1 MTITSHKQL
10 QHTISLL
17 FAIVSQTIFT
27 QPPISPTLFSC
38 LLFPRHPS
46 NTCVLQS
53 LSPQQLAHLYQG
65 CSVVCKYLQVFPNSS
80 RHLTIFSALS
90 IPKLSL
96 GFVHF
101 CLLLF
106 RFGVVTLTL
115 SHLPMSFLFARGKP
129 GIHQVLGML
138 LFRHGVTLK
147 MLRNLHLDGPALG
160 GTRQLQGPPS
170 PC

>member
-10 QHTISLL
+10 QHTISAL

-46 NTCVLQS
+46 NSCVLQS

-101 CLLLF
+101 YLQLF
-106 RFGVVTLTL
+106 RFGVVTLNL
-115 SHLPMSFLFARGKP
+115 SHLPMSFSFTRGNC
-129 GIHQVLGML
+129 IHQVLGML

-147 MLRNLHLDGPALG
+147 MLRNLHLDGPAWG
-160 GTRQLQGPPS
+160 GIRQLQGPPS